1 MQKAPSD
8 MPTPTILV
16 TGSNGQL
23 GSELK
28 DLAGTYKEAVFIF
41 CNREELPITNI
52 AALQRAFEQ
61 HRPDYFINCAAYT
74 AVDKAETEKE
84 EALAINAIAPGNI
97 ATLCAQWGCRF
108 VHISTDYVFDGT
120 SSAPLKENAP
130 VKPVNAYGE
139 SKLKGEELVM
149 EHNPQSIIIR
159 TSWVYSSYGKNFV
172 KTMLKLMADRKE
184 ISVVADQTGSPTY
197 AADLAEAVLQ
207 IVFSGQWVP
216 GIYHYS
222 NEGTITW
229 HQFAEAIR
237 EETGSQC
244 IIQPIDTEQ
253 YPTPAKRP
261 AWSVMDKSK
270 IQQTFGLELQPWK
283 DSLRQ
288 CLRKLQQGA

>member
-1 MQKAPSD
+1 MSA
-8 MPTPTILV
+8 PTILV
-16 TGSNGQL
+16 TGSKGQL

-28 DLAGTYKEAVFIF
+28 DLSARHTEAVFVF
-41 CNREELPITNI
+41 CSREELPITDI
-52 AALQRAFEQ
+52 AALQRAFEL

-74 AVDKAETEKE
+74 AVDKAETEQE
-84 EALAINAIAPGNI
+84 EAFAINATAPGNI
-97 ATLCAQWGCRF
+97 ATLCAQWGCRL
-108 VHISTDYVFDGT
+108 VHVSTDYVFDGT
-120 SSAPLKENAP
+120 SSTPLQEDAP
-130 VKPVNAYGE
+130 VKPVNAYGDT
-139 SKLKGEELVM
+139 KLKGEELVM
-149 EHNPQSIIIR
+149 QNNPQSIIIR

-172 KTMLKLMADRKE
+172 KTMMKLMADRKE

-197 AADLAEAVLQ
+197 AADLAEAILQ

-237 EETGSQC
+237 TETGSQC
-244 IIQPIDTEQ
+244 TVHPIPTEQ

-270 IQQTFGLELQPWK
+270 IQHTFGLSLRPWK
-283 DSLRQ
+283 ESLKI
-288 CLRKLQQGA
+288 CLQKLQQTA